1 MTLVNAVVTPASNCR
16 PWSVVIFRGQP
27 NLETHVP
34 YALSTPAS
42 GMANRTKVA
51 SISASVQRARVHFG
65 EPCNKRAFIL
75 AIHLLSVFWRT
86 IKGSYASMLH
96 KVWTVSRAQ
105 DCLLHVL
112 TVQALFW
119 KTGEP
124 LVEFP
129 YYLHVFV

>member
-1 MTLVNAVVTPASNCR
+1 MS
-16 PWSVVIFRGQP
+16 
-27 NLETHVP
+27 

-42 GMANRTKVA
+42 GMANRTANRTKVA

-105 DCLLHVL
+105 DCLLHAL

>member
-1 MTLVNAVVTPASNCR
+1 MS
-16 PWSVVIFRGQP
+16 
-27 NLETHVP
+27 

-65 EPCNKRAFIL
+65 EPCNKRPFIL

-105 DCLLHVL
+105 DCLLHAL

>member
-1 MTLVNAVVTPASNCR
+1 
-16 PWSVVIFRGQP
+16 
-27 NLETHVP
+27 
-34 YALSTPAS
+34 
-42 GMANRTKVA
+42 MANRTKVA
-51 SISASVQRARVHFG
+51 SISASVQRARVNFG

-75 AIHLLSVFWRT
+75 TIHLLSVFWRT

-105 DCLLHVL
+105 DCLLHAL

-129 YYLHVFV
+129 YYLHVFVWTLISAGGSLYGLLFGSPFRSLVWTKL